1 MNMNQKGFANIAL
14 VVAIVIVVGAVGYF
28 VFVKKSEPIA
38 QQPTPTPTQKVQ
50 TPTPIVTPTQT
61 PSPTPT
67 ATNPTANWKTY
78 RVSGY
83 NGYEFKY
90 PQNDTLV
97 TGNELRNKILNAS
110 GYWGARGGST
120 DVAVISSQSTFSVGR
135 HGYIANLADCK
146 KVTWPN
152 DQTEE
157 LTTTKVIS
165 GITYYFGT
173 YTGAAAGTQTRFNV
187 YHAFGGSGGDGC
199 FELVVSVSPLNGS
212 TKVSDQILSTFKFT
226 K

>member
-1 MNMNQKGFANIAL
+1 MNQKGFANIIL
-14 VVAIVIVVGAVGYF
+14 VVVIVIFVGAVGYF
-28 VFVKKSEPIA
+28 AFVKKSGPVA
-38 QQPTPTPTQKVQ
+38 QQPTPTQKVQ
-50 TPTPIVTPTQT
+50 TPTPTITPT
-61 PSPTPT
+61 PTPT

-83 NGYEFKY
+83 NGYEFNY

-97 TGNELRNKILNAS
+97 TGNELANKILNAS
-110 GYWGARGGST
+110 GYWSAHGGAT
-120 DVAVISSQSTFSVGR
+120 EVAVLSSQSTFSVGR

>member
-1 MNMNQKGFANIAL
+1 MNQKGFVNIIL
-14 VVAIVIVVGAVGYF
+14 VVVIVILVGAVGYF
-28 VFVKKSEPIA
+28 AFVKKSEPIA
-38 QQPTPTPTQKVQ
+38 QQPTPTQTNNPTKTPVS
-50 TPTPIVTPTQT
+50 PTPAMTS
-61 PSPTPT
+61 SPTPT
-67 ATNPTANWKTY
+67 PTASTANWKTY
-78 RVSGY
+78 SISGY

-90 PQNDTLV
+90 PQNSTLV
-97 TGNELRNKILNAS
+97 TGNELESKILNAS
-110 GYWGARGGST
+110 GYWGARGGT
-120 DVAVISSQSTFSVGR
+120 TEVAVLSSESTFSVGR

-152 DQTEE
+152 DQTET
-157 LTTTKVIS
+157 LTTTKVIN

-173 YTGAAAGTQTRFNV
+173 YTGAAAGTQTRFNI